1 MINIYKSQPRLL
13 EMVEDLDKN
22 GIFIIEDYIDTNSLL
37 PLLCIYEKL
46 LKREFG
52 EQDFLKYESLSP
64 GVMIIMQRLK
74 ASKDFKL
81 INKVFSSNWMNDL
94 SEKFWNSK
102 VKLNSDIYIGND
114 LPGTKHV
121 AQDLHFDVKPTLKF
135 FLYLN
140 DVNEENGAFTCVPK
154 SHIITKSIRQTNSR
168 SISYENRNF
177 TREHKFSSSDEVPVC
192 GKAGTLI
199 VFSTEVFHKAGIV
212 IKNERKIMRGHT
224 RPKEVNRFISKIYSY
239 LGQK

>member
-140 DVNEENGAFTCVPK
+140 DVNEE
-154 SHIITKSIRQTNSR
+154 
-168 SISYENRNF
+168 
-177 TREHKFSSSDEVPVC
+177 
-192 GKAGTLI
+192 
-199 VFSTEVFHKAGIV
+199 
-212 IKNERKIMRGHT
+212 
-224 RPKEVNRFISKIYSY
+224 
-239 LGQK
+239 